1 MESIERR
8 DTVERRVPAQAT
20 ERIQRVVWASSGRFI
35 SRGRLAASSM
45 YWLAWIIV
53 SPRAIVSAGVQR
65 EIEALGVGALRLVA
79 SASVLV
85 GLITTFQVATQL
97 TTYGAENMAGRA
109 IGWFAARELG
119 PLIVAVLIIARS
131 AASTAGEFASMAA
144 GGELDALRAMGLD
157 PAKYLVAPK
166 LAAFLVALPTLT
178 VFADG
183 LIVLG
188 GWLGSSVVLGYSTQ
202 FFLEQF
208 RSSFDI
214 YDIFVGVAKALIFA
228 LVIGIVAADE
238 GLSVRPHVE
247 SIGAAATRAVV
258 FCLIGVL
265 AADTLINAVFYF
277 IPGLS

>member
-1 MESIERR
+1 METAERR
-8 DTVERRVPAQAT
+8 DTVERRVPVTA
-20 ERIQRVVWASSGRFI
+20 ERIQRIVRGRSGRFI
-35 SRGRLAASSM
+35 SRGRLAASSL
-45 YWLAWIIV
+45 YWLGWIIV

-97 TTYGAENMAGRA
+97 TAFGAENMAGRA

-119 PLIVAVLIIARS
+119 PLAVAILVIARS
-131 AASTAGEFASMAA
+131 AAGTAGEFASMAA

-178 VFADG
+178 IFADG

-208 RSSFDI
+208 RSSFDLF
-214 YDIFVGVAKALIFA
+214 DIFVGVAKSLVFA
-228 LVIGIVAADE
+228 LVIALVAADE

-265 AADTLINAVFYF
+265 GADTVINAIVYF